1 MKTNKKTVVII
12 KQRIFSRFCGGS
24 GLKVAEKR
32 PFDVLNN
39 ALNNNVLVKL
49 KGEVEVRGTLSSF
62 DIHMNIV
69 LDNAEELKN
78 GELRR
83 KLGTV
88 LLRGDTVVFISP
100 STG

>member
-1 MKTNKKTVVII
+1 MV
-12 KQRIFSRFCGGS
+12 
-24 GLKVAEKR
+24 EKR
-32 PFDVLNN
+32 PFDILNN

-49 KGEVEVRGTLSSF
+49 KGEVEVRGVLASF
-62 DIHMNIV
+62 DVHMNIV

-78 GELRR
+78 GELKR

-100 STG
+100 ANG

>member
-1 MKTNKKTVVII
+1 M
-12 KQRIFSRFCGGS
+12 
-24 GLKVAEKR
+24 AEKR

-49 KGEVEVRGTLSSF
+49 KGDVEVRGTLESF

-69 LDNAEELKN
+69 ITNGEELKN
-78 GELRR
+78 GELKR

-88 LLRGDTVVFISP
+88 LLRGDTIVFISP
-100 STG
+100 A